1 MISKKPCFWDRFFY
15 PPIKFSACH
24 HIIPRCCDLSLTVFM
39 FNEWQ
44 VFLLKAS
51 SNTYLSYMNTYV
63 LGNMIL
69 TIYSLIKRNK
79 DKSINCTN
87 IQLGVPVLEY
97 LQEYRWRITYRG
109 RDALRPTASLKI
121 SYQHEWPLKKAATLG
136 SLLQG
141 LFIGSATTRRG
152 PGKSW
157 ILRIYWKHEVYFLD
171 LMSCSTP
178 SLRECF
184 NYEEIAIH

>member
-1 MISKKPCFWDRFFY
+1 
-15 PPIKFSACH
+15 
-24 HIIPRCCDLSLTVFM
+24 
-39 FNEWQ
+39 
-44 VFLLKAS
+44 
-51 SNTYLSYMNTYV
+51 MNTYV

-141 LFIGSATTRRG
+141 LFIGSASIRRG

-184 NYEEIAIH
+184 NYEEIAIHFCIYTSRNNFTNEYQYEVDFKCFDSWKGQLDHRHPF